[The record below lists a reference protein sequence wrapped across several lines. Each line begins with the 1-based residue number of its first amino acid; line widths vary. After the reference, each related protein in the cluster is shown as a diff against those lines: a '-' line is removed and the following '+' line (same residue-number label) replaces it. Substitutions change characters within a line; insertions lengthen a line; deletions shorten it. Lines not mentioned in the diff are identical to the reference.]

1 MKIRSEWLILAFV
14 SLFLSIPLSTIP
26 GLFEIVSVLI
36 GLITLLLVVM
46 IVLAVFGAR
55 ASSKQ

>member
-14 SLFLSIPLSTIP
+14 SLFLAIPLSTIP

-36 GLITLLLVVM
+36 GLITLLLAVM

-55 ASSKQ
+55 ANSKQ